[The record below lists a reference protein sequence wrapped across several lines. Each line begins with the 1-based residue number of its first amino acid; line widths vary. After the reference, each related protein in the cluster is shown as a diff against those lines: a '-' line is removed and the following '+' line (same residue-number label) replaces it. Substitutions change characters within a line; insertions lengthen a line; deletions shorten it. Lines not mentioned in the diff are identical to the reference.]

1 MHDLIERYRKELAC
15 VACFKDQTVGVY
27 VTSIYRYFSY
37 AQEELAIDPLKP
49 RSGDLTGWMA
59 HLRKSGTS
67 FSRLQTYQIALK
79 SFFTFALKMG
89 IIRSNP
95 AENLLL
101 IRKEKSTLNQPISV
115 ETAFTLLDGFDRS
128 SWIGQRDFTIV
139 SILWALGLRLSEC
152 LSLKAGDFDP
162 DYNRPQKT
170 GTLHVRGKGSKNR
183 TLFVVDKLY
192 DALTAYL
199 ALPDSPE
206 KKSDFMFPTKV
217 RTGKP
222 VSKDR
227 VRRMIKQAAKDQGIT
242 DRITPHVLRH
252 TFATHMYESGVPAD
266 AISRMMGHDSL
277 EETSLYIHVSEKMK
291 KEALAKIRIPGG
303 GH

>member
-15 VACFKDQTVGVY
+15 VACFKDDTVGVY
-27 VTSIYRYFSY
+27 VTSIYRYFNY
-37 AQEELAIDPLKP
+37 AADVLSINPLHPKA
-49 RSGDLTGWMA
+49 GDLTRWII
-59 HLRKSGTS
+59 HLKKSGTS
-67 FSRLQTYQIALK
+67 FSRLHNYQVAMK
-79 SFFTFALKMG
+79 SFFAFLVKMG
-89 IIRSNP
+89 IIQNNP
-95 AENLLL
+95 CENLFYLK
-101 IRKEKSTLNQPISV
+101 KEKSTLNQPISV
-115 ETAFTLLDGFDRS
+115 DTAFKLLDCFDLS
-128 SWIGQRDFTIV
+128 VWIGQRDFTIV

-152 LSLKAGDFDP
+152 LSLKVSDFDP

-199 ALPDSPE
+199 AHPDSPQG
-206 KKSDFMFPTKV
+206 KSDFLFPTKV

-242 DRITPHVLRH
+242 ERITPHVLRH
-252 TFATHMYESGVPAD
+252 TFATHMYENGVPPD
-266 AISRMMGHDSL
+266 AISRMMGHDSTS
-277 EETSLYIHVSEKMK
+277 ETSLYIHVSDQMK
-291 KEALAKIRIPGG
+291 KEALGKIRIPKGG
-303 GH
+303 D